1 MVAPFDLTT
10 IATMVIGARIGM
22 PAFVFEHLVIL
33 FVVAIAVL
41 WGMAPAVI
49 AALAAALGDNFV
61 LRDPAGRSSYQ
72 STAS

>member
-33 FVVAIAVL
+33 FVVGL
-41 WGMAPAVI
+41 GI
-49 AALAAALGDNFV
+49 AAMNATAAKEVWEAARQERRDAL
-61 LRDPAGRSSYQ
+61 P
-72 STAS
+72 

>member
-33 FVVAIAVL
+33 FVV
-41 WGMAPAVI
+41 GTSRTSEQECS
-49 AALAAALGDNFV
+49 G
-61 LRDPAGRSSYQ
+61 
-72 STAS
+72 